1 MDPNK
6 KINPDSIN
14 NLIRF
19 YETYNPIEKSHK
31 KHKISNP
38 NVHKKHSND
47 KIDPLKKHKRRFSP
61 NIKKTKKMYSNS
73 KITNPSNYNHKH
85 HQHKSSELTNNF
97 HIKNQLYKRDHYKSQ
112 DRPIK
117 INLVSL
123 KFRIADD
130 FNEENSNKFL
140 NEKVE
145 CLKEVILSDEIK
157 EEAGIPFF
165 VDDLSP
171 IGKNGYKYNLNSKR
185 FKKKKVKDDSI
196 ALLSKLIDDIK

>member
-1 MDPNK
+1 METNK
-6 KINPDSIN
+6 KINTDSIN

-19 YETYNPIEKSHK
+19 YEADIPIEKLHK

-38 NVHKKHSND
+38 NVLKKHSHD
-47 KIDPLKKHKRRFSP
+47 KIDSPKKHKRRFSP
-61 NIKKTKKMYSNS
+61 NIKKTKKMYSNNN
-73 KITNPSNYNHKH
+73 INPSNYNHKH
-85 HQHKSSELTNNF
+85 HHHKISELANNF
-97 HIKNQLYKRDHYKSQ
+97 HSKNQFYRRDHYKSQ

-123 KFRIADD
+123 KFKIADD

-140 NEKVE
+140 NEKDE
-145 CLKEVILSDEIK
+145 CLREVILSDEIK
-157 EEAGIPFF
+157 GETDNPFF
-165 VDDLSP
+165 IDDLSP
-171 IGKNGYKYNLNSKR
+171 IGKNEYGYNLNCKQ

>member
-1 MDPNK
+1 
-6 KINPDSIN
+6 
-14 NLIRF
+14 
-19 YETYNPIEKSHK
+19 
-31 KHKISNP
+31 
-38 NVHKKHSND
+38 
-47 KIDPLKKHKRRFSP
+47 
-61 NIKKTKKMYSNS
+61 MYSNS
-73 KITNPSNYNHKH
+73 KNTNPSNYNHKH

-140 NEKVE
+140 NEKDE
-145 CLKEVILSDEIK
+145 FLKEVILSDEIK
-157 EEAGIPFF
+157 EEEDIPFF

-171 IGKNGYKYNLNSKR
+171 IGKNGCEYNLNSKR